1 MTHDA
6 KKCYG
11 LPCHVK
17 CFSLPY
23 KNITVTVYDLLGKTS
38 RHTTQV
44 TGNLRLK
51 TMLVKTTGDWG
62 LLAIIAIN
70 VELSHPPHT
79 DTQMPYSICVP
90 VYLE

>member
-1 MTHDA
+1 MA
-6 KKCYG
+6 
-11 LPCHVK
+11 CHVK
-17 CFSLPY
+17 CFSMLY
-23 KNITVTVYDLLGKTS
+23 KNISAYDLLGKTS

-79 DTQMPYSICVP
+79 DTHMYISSDNS
-90 VYLE
+90 